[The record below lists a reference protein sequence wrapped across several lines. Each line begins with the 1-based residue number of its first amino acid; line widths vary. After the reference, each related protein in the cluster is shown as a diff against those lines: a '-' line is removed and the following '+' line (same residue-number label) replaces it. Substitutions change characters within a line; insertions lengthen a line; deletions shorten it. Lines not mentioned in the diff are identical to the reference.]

1 VELSCPRCLTE
12 NDAAAEHCR
21 RCYGSLAAARQ
32 QLGYEPAMAVDGAPV
47 AVTAAPVAE
56 AAAPVAAAAGAAP
69 ASGPTYSAAT
79 PFAAGSSNVAP
90 APAGDPAGSSD
101 PEPADAPEGS
111 APPATGSAV
120 SAGSGGNGWTVR
132 ESPRAAAQRQ
142 SGDEGSRPVRSAPAP
157 AAEAPLGVPAAWPAS
172 AHGPAPRRRHGVLG
186 LLGGVAALLTT
197 RAGMRF
203 AVLALVGVLGAGL
216 FGRHYL
222 SGASGTH
229 AISLPAT
236 IAGETKVTGY
246 GAIDSAM
253 ASYNQMVHAQKD
265 VKQVLSAVYGKVNSD
280 QTGLV
285 DAYELHLVLVSR
297 QSITTDDVLNA
308 LAADNPDVSVDRA
321 GAVTKTINGTDFQ
334 CTPINDPRA
343 PGATDVACLWQ
354 DSDVVGVL
362 WAYSAA
368 NADIVANTAAQVER
382 TAETRI
388 S

>member
-1 VELSCPRCLTE
+1 MELSCPRCLTT

-32 QLGYEPAMAVDGAPV
+32 QLGHEPAVAVDEAPV
-47 AVTAAPVAE
+47 AD
-56 AAAPVAAAAGAAP
+56 AAAPLVAAAAAVP

-79 PFAAGSSNVAP
+79 PFAAGSTNVADSP
-90 APAGDPAGSSD
+90 TGGPAGTSD
-101 PEPADAPEGS
+101 PVPTDAPEGS
-111 APPATGSAV
+111 APPGNGSAV
-120 SAGSGGNGWTVR
+120 SAGSGGNGWAVR
-132 ESPRAAAQRQ
+132 ESPRAAAMRL
-142 SGDEGSRPVRSAPAP
+142 SGDEVARPVRSAPAP
-157 AAEAPLGVPAAWPAS
+157 ATEAPLGVPATWPAS
-172 AHGPAPRRRHGVLG
+172 THGPAPRRRPGGLG
-186 LLGGVAALLTT
+186 LLGGVVGLLST

-203 AVLALVGVLGAGL
+203 AALALVGVLGAGL

-222 SGASGTH
+222 NGASGTH

-265 VKQVLSAVYGKVNSD
+265 VKQVLSAVYGRVNGD
-280 QTGLV
+280 QTSLV

-297 QSITTDDVLNA
+297 QSLTTDDVLNA
-308 LAADNPDVSVDRA
+308 LAADNPDISVDRA

-368 NADIVANTAAQVER
+368 NADIVANTAAQVEH